1 MSWSRLSVLFTLAA
15 SAGCEWK
22 VTSRVG
28 VQVMAP
34 LVRAHDDGT
43 RDAPV
48 AGAPVRVECPD
59 GKVERLGTTDAFGWV
74 LVNTRTPVGMD
85 CSIAILRGGH
95 VAAQVPINEAC
106 SSREGGECRAFEA
119 RVVLDLRLEAREAQ
133 PRIVRLGPGPAQEA
147 DGRHAELKR

>member
-43 RDAPV
+43 RDPPG
-48 AGAPVRVECPD
+48 AGAPGRVECPD

-85 CSIAILRGGH
+85 CSIAILRDGPLAGR
-95 VAAQVPINEAC
+95 VLNNRAC
-106 SSREGGECRAFEA
+106 T
-119 RVVLDLRLEAREAQ
+119 
-133 PRIVRLGPGPAQEA
+133 
-147 DGRHAELKR
+147 